1 MKSLVALAAVLFL
14 GAVPATAAEI
24 TGYISDDVCVS
35 KNTAKTKAMD
45 WIQPAAFE
53 ACAKKCVKEGSAVV
67 FVTEDNKILH
77 MDAASVAKAM
87 PHLGQRVSVQATIKD
102 GTVTLS
108 SIATIKMGPHTGGHA
123 SADDHDHSR

>member
-1 MKSLVALAAVLFL
+1 MKSLVALATVLFL
-14 GAVPATAAEI
+14 GSMPAAAAEI
-24 TGYISDDVCVS
+24 TGYISDNVCVS
-35 KNTAKTKAMD
+35 KNTDKTKAMD

-53 ACAKKCVKEGSAVV
+53 ACAKKCVKEGSEVV
-67 FVTEDNKILH
+67 FVTEDNKILR

-102 GTVTLS
+102 GAVTLS
-108 SIATIKMGPHTGGHA
+108 SISTIKMGPHTGGHA